1 MFKKINL
8 YIFLLF
14 FLVTLNASYD
24 EKNSLI
30 EIYDN
35 PNDINLI
42 NIVIKDNIDIGGKV
56 TSAGSLALKDNIAK
70 KDAFII
76 DKLKRANYYILGK
89 ANLSEWANFRS
100 EDSVSGWS
108 SLGGQTKHY
117 LDDIYN
123 PCGSSSGSAVAVSM
137 GIVDIAIGTETNG
150 SISCPSSV
158 NGIVGMKPTTG
169 LVSRSG
175 IVPISSSQDTAGP
188 MGASVDIV
196 AKTLEVISG
205 YDENDPATS
214 LIPSNFDYNFSS
226 ATKNI
231 SLKEVRLGL
240 LDSENS
246 NPQVIKLHKKI
257 KEIVNS
263 LGGEVILIN
272 DDRDYPGDAEYYVLL
287 YEFRVGLEEYLK
299 NTNSSMKKIT
309 DIIDFNNK
317 NKDIVMPYFGQDIFY
332 KSVESTSY
340 LKYLWSKYK
349 LNKSYK
355 STKDLLEKYDLDAF
369 IGLTRGPAWKINYDG
384 GDYIAMNDSPQF
396 GSGGYAAHS
405 GMPHITIPYFEINK
419 FPVGISIIGDRW
431 NDKLIIEYASAIEK
445 SRYNLDIQ

>member
-1 MFKKINL
+1 MFKKLNL
-8 YIFLLF
+8 NIFLLF
-14 FLVTLNASYD
+14 FFITVSASND

-70 KDAFII
+70 SDAFII

-100 EDSVSGWS
+100 ENSVSGWS

-117 LDDIYN
+117 LDDTYN
-123 PCGSSSGSAVAVSM
+123 PCGSSSGSAVAVSI

-188 MGASVDIV
+188 MGLSVDIV

-214 LIPSNFDYNFSS
+214 FIPSNFDFNFSS

-231 SLKEVRLGL
+231 SLKGVRLGL

-246 NPQVIKLHKKI
+246 NLQVIKLHKKI

-272 DDRDYPGDAEYYVLL
+272 DNRDYPGDAEYYVLL

-299 NTNSSMKKIT
+299 NTNSSMKTIT

-396 GSGGYAAHS
+396 GSGGYAAHN

-431 NDKLIIEYASAIEK
+431 TDKMIIEYASAIEK
-445 SRYNLDIQ
+445 SRYNLDTQ

>member
-1 MFKKINL
+1 MFKKLNL
-8 YIFLLF
+8 YIILLF
-14 FLVTLNASYD
+14 FLTTVSASND

-70 KDAFII
+70 SDAFII

-117 LDDIYN
+117 LDDTYN

-196 AKTLEVISG
+196 AKTLEAISG
-205 YDENDPATS
+205 YDKNDPATS
-214 LIPSNFDYNFSS
+214 LIPSNFDFNFSS
-226 ATKNI
+226 VTKNI
-231 SLKEVRLGL
+231 SLKGVRLGL

-263 LGGEVILIN
+263 LGSEVILIN

-287 YEFRVGLEEYLK
+287 YEFRVGLEELVFFKYSSSPTL
-299 NTNSSMKKIT
+299 NS
-309 DIIDFNNK
+309 
-317 NKDIVMPYFGQDIFY
+317 
-332 KSVESTSY
+332 
-340 LKYLWSKYK
+340 
-349 LNKSYK
+349 
-355 STKDLLEKYDLDAF
+355 
-369 IGLTRGPAWKINYDG
+369 
-384 GDYIAMNDSPQF
+384 
-396 GSGGYAAHS
+396 
-405 GMPHITIPYFEINK
+405 
-419 FPVGISIIGDRW
+419 
-431 NDKLIIEYASAIEK
+431 
-445 SRYNLDIQ
+445 